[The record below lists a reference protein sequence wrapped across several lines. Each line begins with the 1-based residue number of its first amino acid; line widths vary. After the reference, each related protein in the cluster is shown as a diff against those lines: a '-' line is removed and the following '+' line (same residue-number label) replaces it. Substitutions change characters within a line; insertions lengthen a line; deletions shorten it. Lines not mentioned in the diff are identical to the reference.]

1 MAHPRMYR
9 EDDPHLAHVR
19 ELCLSF
25 PEATEVEAW
34 GRPTFRAGKIFCI
47 FSGADDHPFSLLFQ
61 ADDDERPAL
70 LEDER
75 FYLAPYYRGAPWVAF
90 DLDAAPV
97 DWVEL
102 SELIDTSY
110 RRVAHKRMIKA
121 LDGRGSAGDEP
132 GARR

>member
-75 FYLAPYYRGAPWVAF
+75 
-90 DLDAAPV
+90 
-97 DWVEL
+97 
-102 SELIDTSY
+102 STS
-110 RRVAHKRMIKA
+110 
-121 LDGRGSAGDEP
+121 P
-132 GARR
+132 PTTGARRGWPSTSTRPPSTGSSSASSSTPRTGGWPTSG